1 MSSGGECSDYQIFDI
16 GDGVVQ
22 IFTKDNIIL
31 KCVIIAFYRVQ
42 GLNFG
47 ISDIGNSD
55 SLIASKVD
63 IDSILALYE
72 KLSPQT
78 STLTSSMLS
87 RLNYLP
93 VPPTLQELPINQVC
107 FELFKKLLYGLSITR
122 TLVG

>member
-16 GDGVVQ
+16 GDGVMQ

-55 SLIASKVD
+55 SLIASKVN
-63 IDSILALYE
+63 IDSILALYQSNFHSNNAADLDT
-72 KLSPQT
+72 K
-78 STLTSSMLS
+78 
-87 RLNYLP
+87 N
-93 VPPTLQELPINQVC
+93 V
-107 FELFKKLLYGLSITR
+107 LFSDLALFYK
-122 TLVG
+122 